1 MIRINLL
8 PPEERQPKLPLTRI
22 FTVIG
27 VLFATSLLAIYSY
40 GFFTIF
46 NLESK
51 LHDTRIQYELLKPTQ
66 DKMQATNSILQEI
79 NAKNAILVTLTQ
91 ERKSWHSIMTHIGV
105 LTTPNVWLTEVGL
118 VEKNSL
124 KIKGM
129 AVSYPDLAGFI
140 KKLEQDELF
149 VDTVLLNAEK
159 FNADKNQTTGVASF
173 ELSVK
178 IKGM

>member
-22 FTVIG
+22 FTVIAA
-27 VLFATSLLAIYSY
+27 VFTSSLLAIYSY
-40 GFFTIF
+40 GFFTIL
-46 NLESK
+46 NLESN
-51 LHDTRIQYELLKPTQ
+51 LQDIRIQYELLRPTQ
-66 DKMQATNSILQEI
+66 EKMQATNAMLQEI
-79 NAKNAILVTLTQ
+79 NTKNAILVTLTQ

-129 AVSYPDLAGFI
+129 AASYPDLAGFI

-149 VDTVLLNAEK
+149 VDTALLNAEK
-159 FNADKNQTTGVASF
+159 FNTNLTAGVASF
-173 ELSVK
+173 ELLVK
-178 IKGM
+178 VKGM

>member
-22 FTVIG
+22 FTVIAA
-27 VLFATSLLAIYSY
+27 VFASSLLAIYSY
-40 GFFTIF
+40 GFFAIL

-51 LHDTRIQYELLKPTQ
+51 LQDTRIQYELLKPTQ
-66 DKMQATNSILQEI
+66 EKMQAANAMLQEI

-129 AVSYPDLAGFI
+129 AASYPDLAGFI

-159 FNADKNQTTGVASF
+159 FNANQAAGVASF

-178 IKGM
+178 VKGM

>member
-1 MIRINLL
+1 
-8 PPEERQPKLPLTRI
+8 
-22 FTVIG
+22 
-27 VLFATSLLAIYSY
+27 
-40 GFFTIF
+40 
-46 NLESK
+46 
-51 LHDTRIQYELLKPTQ
+51 
-66 DKMQATNSILQEI
+66 MQATNAILQEI
-79 NAKNAILVTLTQ
+79 NAKNTILVALTQ

-129 AVSYPDLAGFI
+129 AASYPDLAGFI

-149 VDTVLLNAEK
+149 VDVVLLNAEK
-159 FNADKNQTTGVASF
+159 FNTNQTAGVASF

-178 IKGM
+178 VKGM

>member
-27 VLFATSLLAIYSY
+27 VLFASILLAIYSY

-66 DKMQATNSILQEI
+66 EKMQATNAILQDI

-159 FNADKNQTTGVASF
+159 FNTNQTTGVASF